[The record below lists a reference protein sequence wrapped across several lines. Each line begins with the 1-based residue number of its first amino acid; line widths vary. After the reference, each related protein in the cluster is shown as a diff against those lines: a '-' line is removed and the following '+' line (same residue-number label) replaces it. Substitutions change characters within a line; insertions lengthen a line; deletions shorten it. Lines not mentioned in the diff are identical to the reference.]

1 MIPKAFPYHGAPRP
15 ACPERIHS
23 RQGRGGAYAYRPQ
36 EWLNHAGFSVFRMQ
50 MSCLLA
56 GRIAP
61 VPICSVR
68 PRILRIAGRT
78 QDNEPISTHIAHL
91 DRGTGRMSGR
101 QGEAGQGS
109 RGEGAMAWHAS
120 MMRTQMRTHRTCMQ
134 VVQNLY
140 QCEPRMLWS

>member
-1 MIPKAFPYHGAPRP
+1 MVRRGLPVLNEFTA
-15 ACPERIHS
+15 
-23 RQGRGGAYAYRPQ
+23 GRGGGGHMRIMFIVLNRPQ

-78 QDNEPISTHIAHL
+78 QDNEPIFTHIAHL